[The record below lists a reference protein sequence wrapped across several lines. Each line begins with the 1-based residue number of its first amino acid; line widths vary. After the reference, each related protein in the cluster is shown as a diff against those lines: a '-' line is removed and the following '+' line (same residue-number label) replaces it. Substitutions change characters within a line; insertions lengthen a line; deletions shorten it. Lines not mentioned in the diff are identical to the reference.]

1 MQNYKSGLCLLLA
14 LLCTACDG
22 AGEAQ
27 QGQGQQG
34 GMQQQGKSCPGKTYF
49 SCICPGDQVCPREDG
64 EYDFPISE
72 CESPLN
78 VTPQNI
84 DNLVG
89 SLQLKDPPCED
100 PQNCRRVSVRDS
112 SSAPAN
118 DPNCRCRE
126 KISVCEPKT

>member
-1 MQNYKSGLCLLLA
+1 MQNNGLGLCLLVT
-14 LLCTACDG
+14 LLCAGCDG

-27 QGQGQQG
+27 QAQVQQG
-34 GMQQQGKSCPGKTYF
+34 EPQQEQSCPGKTYF
-49 SCICPGDQVCPREDG
+49 SCICPGDRVCPREDG

-72 CESPLN
+72 CESPLG

-89 SLQLKDPPCED
+89 SLQLKDPPCQD
-100 PQNCRRVSVRDS
+100 PVKCRRISVKDS

-126 KISVCEPKT
+126 KISVCELKV

>member
-1 MQNYKSGLCLLLA
+1 MQNYTGLCLLLT
-14 LLCTACDG
+14 LLCVACDG
-22 AGEAQ
+22 TGEAGKGEVQ
-27 QGQGQQG
+27 QGETQQE
-34 GMQQQGKSCPGKTYF
+34 QTCPGKTYF

-64 EYDFPISE
+64 EYVFPVSE
-72 CESPLN
+72 CENPLA

-89 SLQLKDPPCED
+89 SLQLKDPPCVD
-100 PQNCRRVSVRDS
+100 PQNCRRVSVKDS

-126 KISVCEPKT
+126 KISGCEPKV

>member
-1 MQNYKSGLCLLLA
+1 MRNSNKSLWA
-14 LLCTACDG
+14 VSILLCVSCG
-22 AGEAQ
+22 GENAEPGKEARQGETQ
-27 QGQGQQG
+27 QEQ
-34 GMQQQGKSCPGKTYF
+34 KNCPGKTYF

-72 CESPLN
+72 CENPLA

-100 PQNCRRVSVRDS
+100 PQKCRRVSVKDS
-112 SSAPAN
+112 SAAPAN

-126 KISVCEPKT
+126 KISVCEPKI